1 MTSPPP
7 RPPPADARDAAF
19 SVRDL
24 RANLESRAR
33 DLETRASDARAAMRQ
48 RLLTAS
54 QGFVPA
60 RGGEPVPKIPS
71 ATHLVELAREPARK
85 MADTVARLAPEDNAL
100 IRGMKTGMSAAA
112 TGVRR
117 ARAAD
122 EPLRSSVKVALPE
135 WDVFKSLKT
144 GATEKK
150 GDPSGAA
157 RRRWSPPRPPLPLP
171 RGASLDDL
179 LRTIESKIEEK
190 IGATPFSSSKSGEA
204 PPRRAMAPS
213 ELLSKVQDAGNA
225 AVREWMAAAREKAEA
240 AALENKS
247 RGERGKLSTSSR
259 AASMTESEFAE
270 AEAAAEAMERR
281 IEEMAGDVYGD
292 ANDSPET
299 ETPETETPETET
311 PETETEIAA
320 ATTTARDDARRE
332 SSLDAESRA
341 SSRFSNE
348 ATDIR
353 ASRTPVE
360 RASIDSIDGRKKKKS
375 LRDPGRSVAIVTTA
389 SLPWMTGTA
398 VNPLLRAAY
407 LAKRGAHDVT
417 LVVPW
422 LPPAEQALIHPSVIF
437 QTPEAQAAYVRQWV
451 QDRCGFSPTNMKLD
465 FYPGRYAT
473 DKYSIIPVGD
483 VSAYI
488 TSPKRRDVAILEEPE
503 HLNWY
508 HSGGRWSDTFE
519 HVVGVVHT
527 NYLEYARLEQHGEVK
542 EAAMRFVNS
551 WVSRMHCH
559 KIIKLSDAVQDFPR
573 SQTMNVHGVSP
584 VFLEVG
590 RRKATAAAQARAA
603 EADPDAAAAQ
613 VVGRTVGRALA
624 SLGARAERRAARR
637 RSERLESESPPSPE
651 AVHPSR
657 EVFNK
662 GCYFLGKVVW
672 GKGFHELLQ
681 CVETHNAS
689 ASGASFPLELDVFGS
704 GEDFSDVSS
713 TSAAKRLPLTFKGR
727 ADHAS
732 DQMHDYKVFV
742 NPSLSDVVAT
752 TTAEALAMG
761 KFAIVAQHPS
771 NAFFSTFPNCLV
783 YSSPGEFSKCVEKA
797 LSSDP
802 APLSVRDRYRLSWEA
817 ATDRFL
823 DAAEL
828 GGEQSAGPGSGR
840 ADRIAEAAAHALH
853 SAAARIEPLRRAAG
867 AGAETRDGPKS
878 VDGEWT
884 PRWVKRG

>member
-1 MTSPPP
+1 MTSLPP

-60 RGGEPVPKIPS
+60 RGGEPEAKIPS

-144 GATEKK
+144 GATEKRATR
-150 GDPSGAA
+150 AA
-157 RRRWSPPRPPLPLP
+157 PRRARVRAAAAPAQRRELGRLAAHH
-171 RGASLDDL
+171 RG
-179 LRTIESKIEEK
+179 KIEEK
-190 IGATPFSSSKSGEA
+190 IGAAFPPRRTAK

-247 RGERGKLSTSSR
+247 RRPLAGKRSTFSR
-259 AASMTESEFAE
+259 AASMTEAEFAE
-270 AEAAAEAMERR
+270 AEAAAAAMERR

-299 ETPETETPETET
+299 ETSETET
-311 PETETEIAA
+311 PETETETAA

-332 SSLDAESRA
+332 SSLDANGA

-348 ATDIR
+348 APVFR
-353 ASRTPVE
+353 APRTPVE
-360 RASIDSIDGRKKKKS
+360 RASIDEKKKRKS

-527 NYLEYARLEQHGEVK
+527 NYLEDARLEQHGEVK

-613 VVGRTVGRALA
+613 AVGHTVGRALA
-624 SLGARAERRAARR
+624 SLGARAERAGAGSE
-637 RSERLESESPPSPE
+637 RSESGIAAFAE

-657 EVFNK
+657 EVFTK
-662 GCYFLGKVVW
+662 GATSSAGGV
-672 GKGFHELLQ
+672 GQGFHELLQ
-681 CVETHNAS
+681 CVEEHNAS
-689 ASGASFPLELDVFGS
+689 ASGASFPLEMDVFGS

-783 YSSPGEFSKCVEKA
+783 YSSPGEFSACVEKA

-840 ADRIAEAAAHALH
+840 ADRIAEAAAHAL
-853 SAAARIEPLRRAAG
+853 PRRAG
-867 AGAETRDGPKS
+867 
-878 VDGEWT
+878 
-884 PRWVKRG
+884 

>member
-1 MTSPPP
+1 MTSLPP

-157 RRRWSPPRPPLPLP
+157 RRRWSPPRPPLPP
-171 RGASLDDL
+171 SGASLDDL

-292 ANDSPET
+292 TNDSPET

-311 PETETEIAA
+311 PETETETAA

>member
-1 MTSPPP
+1 MTSLPP

-60 RGGEPVPKIPS
+60 RGGEPEPKIPS

-157 RRRWSPPRPPLPLP
+157 RRRWSPPRPPLPP
-171 RGASLDDL
+171 SGASLDDL

-247 RGERGKLSTSSR
+247 RGERGKRSTSSR

-292 ANDSPET
+292 TNDSPET

-311 PETETEIAA
+311 AA

-360 RASIDSIDGRKKKKS
+360 TRQSIDSIDGGKKKKS

-613 VVGRTVGRALA
+613 AVGRTVGRALA

-681 CVETHNAS
+681 CVEAHNAS

-853 SAAARIEPLRRAAG
+853 SAAARVEPLRRAAG

>member
-1 MTSPPP
+1 MTSLPP

-60 RGGEPVPKIPS
+60 RGGEPEAKIPS

-157 RRRWSPPRPPLPLP
+157 RRRWSPPRPPLPP
-171 RGASLDDL
+171 SGASLDDL

-190 IGATPFSSSKSGEA
+190 IGATPFSSSKNGEA
-204 PPRRAMAPS
+204 SPRRAMAPS

-247 RGERGKLSTSSR
+247 RGDRSRGKRSTFSR
-259 AASMTESEFAE
+259 AASMTEAEFAE
-270 AEAAAEAMERR
+270 AEAAAAAMERR

-292 ANDSPET
+292 ANDSPER
-299 ETPETETPETET
+299 ETSETET
-311 PETETEIAA
+311 PETETETAA

-332 SSLDAESRA
+332 SSLDANGA

-348 ATDIR
+348 APVFR
-353 ASRTPVE
+353 APRTPVE
-360 RASIDSIDGRKKKKS
+360 RASIDEKKKRKS

-613 VVGRTVGRALA
+613 AVGRTVGRALA
-624 SLGARAERRAARR
+624 SLGARAERAARL
-637 RSERLESESPPSPE
+637 RSERSESESPPSPE

-657 EVFNK
+657 EVFTK

-681 CVETHNAS
+681 CVEEHNAS
-689 ASGASFPLELDVFGS
+689 ASGASFPLEMDVFGS

-783 YSSPGEFSKCVEKA
+783 YSSPGEFSACVEKA

-853 SAAARIEPLRRAAG
+853 SAAARVEPLRRAAG
-867 AGAETRDGPKS
+867 AGADTRDGPKS

>member
-1 MTSPPP
+1 MTSLPP

-60 RGGEPVPKIPS
+60 RGGEPEAKIPS

-117 ARAAD
+117 ARAAA

-157 RRRWSPPRPPLPLP
+157 RRRWSPPRPPLPP
-171 RGASLDDL
+171 SGASLDDL

-190 IGATPFSSSKSGEA
+190 IGATPFSSSKNGEA
-204 PPRRAMAPS
+204 SPRRAMAPS

-247 RGERGKLSTSSR
+247 RGDRSRGKRSTFSR
-259 AASMTESEFAE
+259 AASMTEAEFAE
-270 AEAAAEAMERR
+270 AEAAAAAMERR

-299 ETPETETPETET
+299 ETSETET
-311 PETETEIAA
+311 PETETETAA

-332 SSLDAESRA
+332 SSLDANGA

-348 ATDIR
+348 APVFR
-353 ASRTPVE
+353 APRTPVE
-360 RASIDSIDGRKKKKS
+360 RASIDEKKKRKS

-613 VVGRTVGRALA
+613 AVGRTVGRALA
-624 SLGARAERRAARR
+624 SSARAPSARRGREARDRNRNRRLRPRRSTLHARCSPRGATSSARWCGARVSTSFFNASRSTTRRRLALRSRLRWTCSDRARTFRTSRARR
-637 RSERLESESPPSPE
+637 RRN
-651 AVHPSR
+651 VCR
-657 EVFNK
+657 
-662 GCYFLGKVVW
+662 
-672 GKGFHELLQ
+672 
-681 CVETHNAS
+681 
-689 ASGASFPLELDVFGS
+689 
-704 GEDFSDVSS
+704 
-713 TSAAKRLPLTFKGR
+713 
-727 ADHAS
+727 
-732 DQMHDYKVFV
+732 
-742 NPSLSDVVAT
+742 
-752 TTAEALAMG
+752 
-761 KFAIVAQHPS
+761 
-771 NAFFSTFPNCLV
+771 
-783 YSSPGEFSKCVEKA
+783 
-797 LSSDP
+797 
-802 APLSVRDRYRLSWEA
+802 
-817 ATDRFL
+817 
-823 DAAEL
+823 
-828 GGEQSAGPGSGR
+828 
-840 ADRIAEAAAHALH
+840 
-853 SAAARIEPLRRAAG
+853 
-867 AGAETRDGPKS
+867 
-878 VDGEWT
+878 
-884 PRWVKRG
+884 